1 MKPFAERNP
10 FLIGLSGVV
19 LTAGTALIA
28 LQYDKLPFSTSTEDH
43 SAYFAEAGGLRTGA
57 PVQVAGFR
65 VGQVSAIELDGQRV
79 RVDFDVNKDIP
90 LGDLTEAH
98 IRTKSLLGSKV
109 LEVTPRG
116 EGGLDSAIPIE
127 RTRSPYQLPDAL
139 GDLSATIS
147 GLNTDTVSQ
156 ALSTLAETFQDT
168 PPEVKAAVE
177 GVGRFSR
184 TLGERDTA
192 LRNLLSNASKAT
204 GVLSQRADEVAQLV
218 ANSNA
223 LLAEL
228 RSQSAALEQ
237 ISRSL
242 SNFAQQLKA
251 LIDENQQQMRPA
263 LDKLNGV
270 LTIVDNRKERVL
282 LAIKYLNQY
291 TMGLGETV
299 GSGPFFKAYLANLPG
314 QLIQPFIDAA
324 FSDLGLD
331 PNVLPP
337 SQLSDP
343 QTGQPGTPALPM
355 PFPRTG
361 QGGEPHLNL
370 PDAITG
376 NPGDPRYPY
385 REPEPAPPPGGPAPG
400 PPALW
405 PPGQQPSA
413 QPTPSPIADA
423 DPITPP
429 EATQPTG
436 GGQ

>member
-1 MKPFAERNP
+1 MHPQVIPFAERNP
-10 FLIGLSGVV
+10 FLVGLTGMA
-19 LTAGTALIA
+19 LTAGIAVFA
-28 LQYDKLPFSTSTEDH
+28 LQYDKLPFNGSTEDY

-65 VGQVSAIELDGQRV
+65 VGQVSSVELEGNQV
-79 RVDFDVNKDIP
+79 RIDFDVNKDIH
-90 LGDLTEAH
+90 LGDLTEVH
-98 IRTKSLLGSKV
+98 VRTKSLLGSKV

-116 EGGLDSAIPIE
+116 DGELAGTIPIE

-147 GLNTDTVSQ
+147 GLDTDTVSESL
-156 ALSTLAETFQDT
+156 ATLAETFQST
-168 PPEVKAAVE
+168 PPDLRAAVE
-177 GVGRFSR
+177 GVGRFSN
-184 TLGERDTA
+184 TLGQRDDE
-192 LRNLLSNASKAT
+192 LRALLSNASKAT
-204 GVLSQRADEVAQLV
+204 GVLSERAEQIAGLV

-223 LLAEL
+223 LLGKL
-228 RSQSAALEQ
+228 REQSAALEQ
-237 ISRSL
+237 ISRNL
-242 SNFAQQLKA
+242 STFARQLSGF
-251 LIDENQQQMRPA
+251 IDDNRDQMRGA

-270 LTIVDNRKERVL
+270 LTIVDNRKERVM

-314 QLIQPFIDAA
+314 QLVQPFIDAA

-343 QTGQPGTPALPM
+343 QTGQPGSPALPQ
-355 PFPRTG
+355 PYPRTG
-361 QGGEPHLNL
+361 QGGDPHLTI

-405 PPGQQPSA
+405 PEGQQP
-413 QPTPSPIADA
+413 TPIP
-423 DPITPP
+423 DPAP
-429 EATQPTG
+429 QG
-436 GGQ
+436 QDGGQ

>member
-10 FLIGLSGVV
+10 FLIGMAGMAV
-19 LTAGTALIA
+19 TAGTALLA
-28 LQYDKLPFSTSTEDH
+28 LQYDKLPFSSSSEDY

-65 VGQVSAIELDGQRV
+65 VGQVSSVELDGNQV
-79 RVDFDVNKDIP
+79 RVDFDVDDEVR

-116 EGGLDSAIPIE
+116 SGALDAPIPLA

-147 GLNTDTVSQ
+147 GLDTDSVSG
-156 ALSTLAETFQDT
+156 ALATLAETFQDT
-168 PPEVKAAVE
+168 PPDLRAAVE
-177 GVGRFSR
+177 GVGRFSQ
-184 TLGERDTA
+184 TLGERDDQ
-192 LRNLLSNASKAT
+192 LRTLLSNASRAT
-204 GVLSQRADEVAQLV
+204 GVLSERADEIAGLV

-228 RSQSAALEQ
+228 RGQSAALEQ
-237 ISRSL
+237 ISRNL
-242 SNFAQQLKA
+242 SVFAQQLSA
-251 LIDENQQQMRPA
+251 FIDENREQMRPA

-270 LTIVDNRKERVL
+270 LTIVDNRKERVM

-314 QLIQPFIDAA
+314 QLVQPFIDAA

-331 PNVLPP
+331 PNVLAP

-343 QTGQPGTPALPM
+343 QTGQPGTPALPV

-361 QGGEPHLNL
+361 QGGPPHLTV

-385 REPEPAPPPGGPAPG
+385 REPDPAPAPGGPAPG

-405 PPGQQPSA
+405 PSGQQPSA
-413 QPTPSPIADA
+413 LPTPAPVLVPAPNEA
-423 DPITPP
+423 PP
-429 EATQPTG
+429 VVPA

>member
-10 FLIGLSGVV
+10 FLIGLAGMTATAAVV
-19 LTAGTALIA
+19 IFS
-28 LQYDKLPFSTSTEDH
+28 LQYDKLPFISSENDY
-43 SAYFAEAGGLRTGA
+43 SAYFAEAGGLQAGA

-65 VGQVSAIELDGQRV
+65 VGQVSSIELDGTRV
-79 RVDFDVNKDIP
+79 LVDFDVDKDVA
-90 LGDLTEAH
+90 LGELTEAH

-116 EGGLDSAIPIE
+116 EGELSSTIPIE

-147 GLNTDTVSQ
+147 GLNTDTVSD
-156 ALSTLAETFQDT
+156 ALATLADTFQNT
-168 PPEVKAAVE
+168 PPDLRAAVD
-177 GVGRFSR
+177 GVGRFSQ
-184 TLGERDTA
+184 TLGERDTQ

-204 GVLSQRADEVAQLV
+204 SVLSQRANEVAELV
-218 ANSNA
+218 ANSNS

-228 RSQSAALEQ
+228 GAQSNALEQ
-237 ISRSL
+237 ISRNL
-242 SNFAQQLKA
+242 SAFAQQLSA
-251 LIDENQQQMRPA
+251 FIAENREQMRPA

-270 LTIVDNRKERVL
+270 LTIVDNRRERVM

-291 TMGLGETV
+291 TMSLGETV
-299 GSGPFFKAYLANLPG
+299 GSGAFFKAYLANLPG
-314 QLIQPFIDAA
+314 QLVQPFVDAA

-337 SQLSDP
+337 SQLSNP
-343 QTGQPGTPALPM
+343 QTGQPATPALPEAM
-355 PFPRTG
+355 PRTG
-361 QGGEPHLNL
+361 QGGDPNLTL

-385 REPEPAPPPGGPAPG
+385 REPLPAPPPGGPSPG

-405 PPGQQPSA
+405 PPGEQPSE
-413 QPTPSPIADA
+413 QQTPSTVS
-423 DPITPP
+423 DPLV
-429 EATQPTG
+429 

>member
-10 FLIGLSGVV
+10 FMVGMAGMA
-19 LTAGTALIA
+19 LTASVAVIA
-28 LQYDKLPFSTSTEDH
+28 LQYDKLPFSASSEDY
-43 SAYFAEAGGLRTGA
+43 SAYFAEAGGLRAGA

-65 VGQVSAIELDGQRV
+65 VGQVASIELDGAQV
-79 RVDFDVNKDIP
+79 RVDFDVNDDVR

-116 EGGLDSAIPIE
+116 DGELSTPIPIE

-147 GLNTDTVSQ
+147 GLNTDTVSD
-156 ALSTLAETFQDT
+156 ALATLATTFQDT
-168 PPEVKAAVE
+168 PPELQAAVE
-177 GVGRFSR
+177 GVGRFSQ
-184 TLGERDTA
+184 TLGQRDA
-192 LRNLLSNASKAT
+192 ELRKLLSNASKAT
-204 GVLSQRADEVAQLV
+204 EVLSVRADEVAELV

-223 LLAEL
+223 LLGEL
-228 RSQSAALEQ
+228 RNQSAALEQ
-237 ISRSL
+237 ISRNL
-242 SNFAQQLKA
+242 SNFAQQLSA
-251 LIDENQQQMRPA
+251 FIETNRAQMRPA

-270 LTIVDNRKERVL
+270 LTIVDNRKERVM

-291 TMGLGETV
+291 SVGLGEAV

-314 QLIQPFIDAA
+314 QLVQPFIDSA

-343 QTGQPGTPALPM
+343 QTGQPATPALPV

-361 QGGEPHLNL
+361 QGGDPHLTL

-385 REPEPAPPPGGPAPG
+385 REPEPAPAPGGPAPG

-405 PPGQQPSA
+405 PDGQQPSDIPA
-413 QPTPSPIADA
+413 PPPVS
-423 DPITPP
+423 DPVTAPV
-429 EATQPTG
+429 G

>member
-10 FLIGLSGVV
+10 FVIGVAGMA
-19 LTAGTALIA
+19 LTAGVAVIA
-28 LQYDKLPFSTSTEDH
+28 LQYDKLPFVSSADEH
-43 SAYFAEAGGLRTGA
+43 SAYFAEAGGLRAGA

-65 VGQVSAIELDGQRV
+65 VGQVSAIELDGTQV
-79 RVDFDVNKDIP
+79 RVDFDVSGDVR

-116 EGGLDSAIPIE
+116 EGDLNSAIPIE

-147 GLNTDTVSQ
+147 GLNTDTVSD
-156 ALSTLAETFQDT
+156 ALSTLAQTFQDT
-168 PPEVKAAVE
+168 PPELKAAVE
-177 GVGRFSR
+177 GVGRFSQ
-184 TLGERDTA
+184 TLGERDTQ

-204 GVLSQRADEVAQLV
+204 EVLSDRADEVAELV

-223 LLAEL
+223 LLREL
-228 RSQSAALEQ
+228 RNQSAALEQ
-237 ISRSL
+237 ISRNL
-242 SNFAQQLKA
+242 SVFAQQLSA
-251 LIDENQQQMRPA
+251 FIETNRAQMRPA

-270 LTIVDNRKERVL
+270 LTIVDNRKDRVM

-291 TMGLGETV
+291 TMSLGDAV

-314 QLIQPFIDAA
+314 QLVQPFIDSA

-331 PNVLPP
+331 PNVLAP

-343 QTGQPGTPALPM
+343 QTGQPATPALPV

-361 QGGEPHLNL
+361 QGGPPHVTL

-376 NPGDPRYPY
+376 NPADPRYPY
-385 REPEPAPPPGGPAPG
+385 REPEQAPAPGGPAPG

-405 PPGQQPSA
+405 PEGQQPSKL
-413 QPTPSPIADA
+413 PTPPPVS
-423 DPITPP
+423 DPVTAP
-429 EATQPTG
+429 AG

>member
-10 FLIGLSGVV
+10 FVIGMAGMA
-19 LTAGTALIA
+19 LTASVAVIA
-28 LQYDKLPFSTSTEDH
+28 LQYDKLPLGSSSEDY
-43 SAYFAEAGGLRTGA
+43 SAFFAEAGGLRAGA

-65 VGQVSAIELDGQRV
+65 VGQVSSIELDGARV
-79 RVDFDVNKDIP
+79 RVDFDVDDHVH

-116 EGGLDSAIPIE
+116 EGQLSSTIPIE

-147 GLNTDTVSQ
+147 GLNTDTVSE
-156 ALSTLAETFQDT
+156 ALSTLAVTFQDT
-168 PPEVKAAVE
+168 PPELKAAVE
-177 GVGRFSR
+177 GVGRFSQ
-184 TLGERDTA
+184 TLGERDTE
-192 LRNLLSNASKAT
+192 LRKLLSNASKAT
-204 GVLSQRADEVAQLV
+204 EVLSDRADEVAELI

-223 LLAEL
+223 LLGEL
-228 RSQSAALEQ
+228 RNQSAALEQ
-237 ISRSL
+237 ISGNL
-242 SNFAQQLKA
+242 STFARQLSA
-251 LIDENQQQMRPA
+251 FIDTNRDQMRPA

-270 LTIVDNRKERVL
+270 LTIVDNRKERVM

-314 QLIQPFIDAA
+314 QLVQPFIDSA

-343 QTGQPGTPALPM
+343 QTGQAATPALPV

-361 QGGEPHLNL
+361 QGGEPHVTL

-385 REPEPAPPPGGPAPG
+385 REPEPAPAPGGPAPG

-405 PPGQQPSA
+405 PQGQQPSNL
-413 QPTPSPIADA
+413 PSPPPVS
-423 DPITPP
+423 DPVTAP
-429 EATQPTG
+429 AG